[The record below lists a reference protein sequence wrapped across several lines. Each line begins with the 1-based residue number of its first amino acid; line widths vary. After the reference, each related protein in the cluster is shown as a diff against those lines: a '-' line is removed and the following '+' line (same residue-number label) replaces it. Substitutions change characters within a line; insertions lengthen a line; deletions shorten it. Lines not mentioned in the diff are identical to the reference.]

1 MSSVLTSDLRAH
13 VPALGPERP
22 VIWPRRTRRT
32 LANGLQVVLV
42 ESHTIPKFTAELYFR
57 SGNAVTARQAP
68 GLAEMTAAVVRTGT
82 VSRSSRQIEEDLR
95 RMGADLGTSAG
106 ADTSA
111 ISFSGLTEFSKGL
124 LELMAELARNASFP
138 PDEFERERRQRLEE
152 LRIERTTPRFLA
164 GEPARQG
171 LFWPQPHSLVGPTA
185 AQGGG
190 YRRGEMV
197 RVFGG

>member
-22 VIWPRRTRRT
+22 VVWPRRTRRT
-32 LANGLQVVLV
+32 LANGLRVVVV
-42 ESHTIPKFTAELYFR
+42 ESHTIPKLTAELYFR

-111 ISFSGLTEFSKGL
+111 ISFSGLTEFSECL
-124 LELMAELARNASFP
+124 LELVAELARNASFP
-138 PDEFERERRQRLEE
+138 PDEFERERRQRLEK
-152 LRIERTTPRFLA
+152 LAVQRHKARLLA
-164 GEPARQG
+164 GGRAR
-171 LFWPQPHSLVGPTA
+171 A
-185 AQGGG
+185 A
-190 YRRGEMV
+190 RSC
-197 RVFGG
+197 

>member
-13 VPALGPERP
+13 VPALGQERP
-22 VIWPRRTRRT
+22 VVWPRRTRRT
-32 LANGLQVVLV
+32 LVNGLQVVLV
-42 ESHTIPKFTAELYFR
+42 ESHTIPKLTAELYFR

-111 ISFSGLTEFSKGL
+111 ISFSGLAEFSKVL
-124 LELMAELARNASFP
+124 LEL
-138 PDEFERERRQRLEE
+138 
-152 LRIERTTPRFLA
+152 
-164 GEPARQG
+164 PARTRNG
-171 LFWPQPHSLVGPTA
+171 YCPHEIGRAHV
-185 AQGGG
+185 
-190 YRRGEMV
+190 
-197 RVFGG
+197 